1 MGAGLVEEGG
11 AEGPGPCGGGGGEW
25 QERDSLDVSLTS

>member
-11 AEGPGPCGGGGGEW
+11 AEGSGPCGGGGGEW